1 LRQASLLYILAIGQ
15 TLVILTKGIDLSIGG
30 VLSVSSCVAAI
41 FLKQK
46 LPMVFGILIAL
57 GIGTMFGLING
68 IIVAKIKLH
77 PFIVTY
83 AMMWVAKGIGYVV
96 LGGDVIFGFSE
107 SFRFFGAGYILK
119 VPVPIIWAGLV
130 FLLFYLLLFQTRFGR
145 ALYAVGS
152 NVESARLVGI
162 NVSKILLIAYGLSGI
177 LASVGGLL
185 YVSRL
190 NSAEPAIGELF
201 LLETIAA
208 VIIGGTTFSG
218 GEGGIERTL
227 IGVLVITIIING
239 MNILGISSFWQDFVL
254 GTIIIGGT
262 LINQYVRRVTH

>member
-1 LRQASLLYILAIGQ
+1 
-15 TLVILTKGIDLSIGG
+15 
-30 VLSVSSCVAAI
+30 
-41 FLKQK
+41 
-46 LPMVFGILIAL
+46 
-57 GIGTMFGLING
+57 
-68 IIVAKIKLH
+68 
-77 PFIVTY
+77 
-83 AMMWVAKGIGYVV
+83 
-96 LGGDVIFGFSE
+96 
-107 SFRFFGAGYILK
+107 
-119 VPVPIIWAGLV
+119 
-130 FLLFYLLLFQTRFGR
+130 
-145 ALYAVGS
+145 
-152 NVESARLVGI
+152 VGI